1 LTNIDEASGAV
12 GGNAEQARE
21 LASGIAASKDLL
33 DSLTGAFGA
42 VGLDGKASETQA
54 ASDRAEELTGH
65 ANGLADAL
73 DSLRAQIEALKGLL
87 TAANGGNSNS
97 PTATPAQAPLPSS
110 SPGITRPVHP
120 PDPGRRPTG
129 PATVLDG
136 EKTQGLKREN
146 ESALALARVGYEVQ
160 QNPVTNAVGKNPDYR
175 IQGQDWDCY
184 SPSGSSTRTIHTT
197 LRKKVGGGQAS
208 RIVLNLDDCGASP
221 SEIRARLERSPIR
234 GLQEIKIVQGGEV
247 QQFYPW
253 DSEVR

>member
-1 LTNIDEASGAV
+1 MTNIDEASGAV

-234 GLQEIKIVQGGEV
+234 GLQEIKIVQGGKV